1 MTCMLPFVSQLFAC
15 CICFWLAQG
24 RRSVR
29 ITSSHCLQRCCDKC
43 ALQRLMVDRDDN
55 EKRCMR
61 KDALLMYDSHTSPN
75 DRCLLAW
82 ERIRMPTWQA
92 RGTHIQLPQ
101 ETEVGPACNVRCICR
116 YSQLHLRS
124 LSRNFIGGNVNTVPA
139 LHSQVTVQHLTAFCL
154 ALLQYLTGLEVPHA
168 VNRIEHG
175 TDTLYAVQ
183 WAERRFSKCF
193 IPWCL
198 ASQLQ
203 VSKI

>member
-116 YSQLHLRS
+116 YSELHLRS
-124 LSRNFIGGNVNTVPA
+124 LSRN
-139 LHSQVTVQHLTAFCL
+139 LHRWKCAHCASL
-154 ALLQYLTGLEVPHA
+154 AQSGDRSASDSLLFGFAPVC
-168 VNRIEHG
+168 
-175 TDTLYAVQ
+175 D
-183 WAERRFSKCF
+183 WS
-193 IPWCL
+193 
-198 ASQLQ
+198 
-203 VSKI
+203 